1 MEESKEIMMS
11 DDPVMEIMLENEK
24 VLRENFDL
32 EDFLDYEPTSNILEI
47 NRINHFED
55 VLGKKIEDFYESER
69 IFHQNNLSNIFYYEL
84 DGNNISDL
92 KNILWNHLE
101 PRYDLEKIYEA
112 PGVAINIIEH
122 YDEIVAKRKK
132 KKEEKRLEKIRKN
145 RSLSK
150 TYDWE
155 NKEFKK

>member
-32 EDFLDYEPTSNILEI
+32 EDFLDYEPTNNILEI

-55 VLGKKIEDFYESER
+55 VLSKKIEDFYESER
-69 IFHQNNLSNIFYYEL
+69 IFHQNNLSNIFYYEQ

-92 KNILWNHLE
+92 KIIGSL
-101 PRYDLEKIYEA
+101 KI
-112 PGVAINIIEH
+112 GVM
-122 YDEIVAKRKK
+122 
-132 KKEEKRLEKIRKN
+132 
-145 RSLSK
+145 SLKLMPFFGKSG
-150 TYDWE
+150 
-155 NKEFKK
+155 